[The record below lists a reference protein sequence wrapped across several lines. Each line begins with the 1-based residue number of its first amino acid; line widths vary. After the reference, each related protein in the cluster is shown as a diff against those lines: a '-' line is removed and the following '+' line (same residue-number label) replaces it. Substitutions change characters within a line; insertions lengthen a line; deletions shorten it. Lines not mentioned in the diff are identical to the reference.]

1 MTVRPDTEKRFEDAV
16 VEALLAHGWE
26 LGKPENYVPELGL
39 DKTDLE
45 FFVRHTQF
53 DEWERLWEIYG
64 EYPTVPFRNL
74 VAREIDARG
83 ALDVLRH
90 GVRDKGIRFRLAYF
104 RPAHT
109 LAAGALDEYQANR
122 LTVTP
127 QLHFS
132 AKERDKSID
141 LAFLVNGIPVATA
154 ELKNPATRQTV
165 ADARRQYREP
175 GSQGTAVRPRTLV
188 HFAVDPDL
196 AFAHDPTGRA
206 ARPVSC
212 HSTRAPI
219 GPGLPGGA
227 GNPPVGDRPYRTSY
241 LWEQV
246 CSGTTAGFA
255 PPVPPRGGPGRQK
268 GRAPAFRPR

>member
-1 MTVRPDTEKRFEDAV
+1 MTGRPDTEKPFECAV
-16 VEALLAHGWE
+16 VEALLAHDWE
-26 LGKPENYVPELGL
+26 QGDPENFVPELGL
-39 DKTDLE
+39 DKAELE
-45 FFVRHTQF
+45 FFVRQTQL
-53 DEWERLWEIYG
+53 DEWERLWEVYG

-109 LAAGALDEYQANR
+109 LAAGALDEYKANR

-141 LAFLVNGIPVATA
+141 LAFFVNGIPVATA

-165 ADARRQYREP
+165 ADARRQYRERDP
-175 GSQGTAVRPRTLV
+175 REPLFATRTLV

-196 AFAHDPTGRA
+196 VAHDATRGQQDPFPAIQPRLQWS
-206 ARPVSC
+206 RPF
-212 HSTRAPI
+212 
-219 GPGLPGGA
+219 
-227 GNPPVGDRPYRTSY
+227 
-241 LWEQV
+241 W
-246 CSGTTAGFA
+246 
-255 PPVPPRGGPGRQK
+255 
-268 GRAPAFRPR
+268 